1 MERRELSVSI
11 RNQSGKTFARRLR
24 RQGLIPAI
32 LYGPQLN
39 STPVSINLPQLKKN
53 LRKGWENVL
62 FDLTIGGNDESQTKT
77 FILKELQVDPVN
89 KEPLHVD
96 FYEVTMDRPITIEV
110 PIEVI
115 GTAPG
120 VKEGGLLQSLKRSV
134 LVECLPSDIPDSIK
148 IDVGDLDIGDS
159 VRVSDIHLNQGVKVL
174 DDSDVVLVAVQPPV
188 VEKEEVKEEVEEEVK
203 EEVKEEAKEIATEK
217 KEMKEDQSKKG
228 GGQESL
234 DNK

>member
-1 MERRELSVSI
+1 METRELSVSI

-39 STPVSINLPQLKKN
+39 STPVSINLSQLKKN

-62 FDLTIGGNDESQTKT
+62 FDLTIGGNDESQIKT
-77 FILKELQVDPVN
+77 FILKELQVDPVS

-148 IDVGDLDIGDS
+148 IEVTDLDIGDS

-174 DDSDVVLVAVQPPV
+174 DDSDIVLVAVQPPV
-188 VEKEEVKEEVEEEVK
+188 VEKEEVKEEV
-203 EEVKEEAKEIATEK
+203 KEEAKEIAAEK
-217 KEMKEDQSKKG
+217 KETKEDQSKKG

>member
-11 RNQSGKTFARRLR
+11 RNQSGKTSARRLR

-39 STPVSINLPQLKKN
+39 STPVSINLSQLKKN

-62 FDLTIGGNDESQTKT
+62 FELRIAGNGEGQTKT
-77 FILKELQVDPVN
+77 FILKELQVDPIS

-96 FYEVTMDRPITIEV
+96 FYEVTMDRPIAIEV
-110 PIEVI
+110 PIEFT

-148 IDVGDLDIGDS
+148 VDVSGLDIGDS
-159 VRVSDIHLNQGVKVL
+159 IRVSDIPSRHGVKVL
-174 DDSDVVLVAVQPPV
+174 DDSDMVLVAVQPPV
-188 VEKEEVKEEVEEEVK
+188 VEKEEIKEEVKEEVEEV
-203 EEVKEEAKEIATEK
+203 ATEK
-217 KEMKEDQSKKG
+217 KEMEEDRV
-228 GGQESL
+228 
-234 DNK
+234 